1 MRKYFLRLGFGSF
14 ILFCLSIISIQQTLA
29 QGPFE
34 DEADPP
40 SRFFIAP
47 DLGLVLGSYTKIE
60 VAPSVGYQ
68 LGPRFALGL
77 GGRYEYLR
85 DRTNFIFLEEVETHI
100 YGIRFF
106 SRLTLIKDL
115 SEWVPIG
122 VMMGIFGHA
131 EYELLN
137 LESQFFRSGG
147 FVAGDRFWLDTF
159 LAGIG
164 LSQRTGYA
172 TSFNIMVLWDLNNTS
187 SSPYINPIVRFG
199 MQIYLNTGR

>member
-1 MRKYFLRLGFGSF
+1 MSRSF
-14 ILFCLSIISIQQTLA
+14 PSYAISTIIVVCLNMVTPDHSLA
-29 QGPFE
+29 QQPFQ
-34 DEADPP
+34 DETDPP
-40 SRFFIAP
+40 SRIFIAP

-60 VAPSVGYQ
+60 VAPSLGYQ
-68 LGPRFALGL
+68 VGPRFALGL

-85 DRTNFIFLEEVETHI
+85 DRTNFIFLDEVETHI
-100 YGIRFF
+100 YGMRFF
-106 SRLTLIKDL
+106 SRLTLVKDL
-115 SEWVPIG
+115 RELVPIG

-137 LESQFFRSGG
+137 LETRFFRTGG
-147 FVAGDRFWLDTF
+147 IEAGDRFWLDTF

-187 SSPYINPIVRFG
+187 SSPYINPIIRFG
-199 MQIYLNTGR
+199 MQIYLNTGK